1 MSAHAK
7 LSPSGAHKWMRC
19 PPSLALEQHI
29 PDTSSLFADEGTAAH
44 ELAAWMLS
52 EGATRQQALNLVDHL
67 GIEVNGKVW
76 PISTDMVGF
85 VYDYAKLVRE
95 YARGGSLLVEKRVSF
110 ADAIGV
116 PNSFG
121 TSDAI
126 IISADTIIVI
136 DLKYGM
142 GVRVDAE
149 QNEQLML
156 YALGAFND
164 YGMITDIKNVVMVV
178 HQPRLNHVSEWC
190 ISIEDLLAFADRAK
204 AAAALVIDGTGEFS
218 PGEKQCR
225 FCRAKPICPAL
236 KAEALSAF
244 DEFSEIS
251 SDTSDDGLGEVLAK
265 MDLIETWCTSIRAE
279 AHRRLSIGKPVTGF
293 KLVEGR
299 KGNRAW
305 SDEQTAEKLF
315 RKFRLR
321 TDEMYDL
328 KLISPTKAEKL
339 LKEKFPKRWGKVET
353 LLTRADGKPS
363 VAPVTDKRPA
373 LDVPTAGELFAGFN
387 D

>member
-1 MSAHAK
+1 
-7 LSPSGAHKWMRC
+7 MRC
-19 PPSLALEQHI
+19 PPSLALEANI
-29 PDTSSLFADEGTAAH
+29 PDTSSFFADEGTAAH
-44 ELAAWMLS
+44 ELAAWMLTES
-52 EGATRQQALNLVDHL
+52 TTLQQALNLVDHL

-76 PISTDMVGF
+76 PISTEMVEF
-85 VYDYAKLVRE
+85 VHSYAKLVRE
-95 YARGGSLLVEKRVSF
+95 YAESGSLLVERRVSF

-126 IISADTIIVI
+126 IVSADTIIVI

-156 YALGAFND
+156 YALGALND
-164 YGMITDIKNVVMVV
+164 YGVLSDIKNVVMVV

-190 ISIEDLLAFADRAK
+190 ITVTELLAFADRAK
-204 AAAALVIDGTGEFS
+204 AAAALVVNGTGEFS

-244 DEFSEIS
+244 DEFNEIS
-251 SDTSDDGLGEVLAK
+251 PEVSDDNLGQLLAK
-265 MDLIETWCTSIRAE
+265 MDLIENWCTSIRTE
-279 AHRRLSIGKPVTGF
+279 AHRRLSLGKPVTGF

-305 SDEQTAEKLF
+305 GDETQVQKLF

-321 TDEMYDL
+321 TNEMYDL

-353 LLTRADGKPS
+353 LLTRAEGKPS
-363 VAPVTDKRPA
+363 VAPATDRRPA
-373 LDVPTAGELFAGFN
+373 MAVPTVGELFADFN